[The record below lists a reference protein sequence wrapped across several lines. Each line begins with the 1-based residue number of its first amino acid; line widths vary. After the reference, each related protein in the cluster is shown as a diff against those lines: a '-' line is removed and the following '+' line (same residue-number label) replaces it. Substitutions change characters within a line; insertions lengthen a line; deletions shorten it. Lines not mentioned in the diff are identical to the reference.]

1 MSPHAESTRPGLAP
15 TVPELGH
22 AEPVRDQLSLHYPE
36 VERRRPELLD
46 VVAEAVALL
55 AEGLHGR
62 ASATAGVR
70 SPAYRRQQLRGEHS
84 LSLVDLVQ
92 LASDAPEAVAGALGP
107 VVALLGYQLAPR
119 PGQPSSLLLTS
130 ARVSEAAG
138 DAVSTT
144 LRAVEDGS
152 VTELEE
158 SEIARAATALERA
171 AAELRAG
178 AREVRR
184 RGPAGR
190 RSA

>member
-1 MSPHAESTRPGLAP
+1 MPVPAAP
-15 TVPELGH
+15 TVPELEQ

-46 VVAEAVALL
+46 VTAEAVALL

-92 LASDAPEAVAGALGP
+92 LAHDAPEAVAGALGP
-107 VVALLGYQLAPR
+107 LVALLGYQLAPR
-119 PGQPSSLLLTS
+119 PEQPSSLVMTS

-138 DAVSTT
+138 EAVSTA
-144 LRAVEDGS
+144 LRAVEDGDVS
-152 VTELEE
+152 EREE
-158 SEIARAATALERA
+158 SEISRAATALERA

-178 AREVRR
+178 ASGARR
-184 RGPAGR
+184 RSIAR
-190 RSA
+190 RLA